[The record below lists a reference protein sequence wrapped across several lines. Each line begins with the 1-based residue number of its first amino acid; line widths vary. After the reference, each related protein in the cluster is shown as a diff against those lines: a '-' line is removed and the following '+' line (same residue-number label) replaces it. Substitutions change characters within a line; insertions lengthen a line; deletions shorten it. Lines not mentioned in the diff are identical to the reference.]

1 MECEI
6 PCVKTAPA
14 PYSYVDVGLD
24 SGWYR
29 KCPQFKKYIR
39 TMEIAGIGSETHR
52 SDDYILG
59 TVLLDSDVPVQ
70 YFSWAEYDFMDPPAP
85 KVSGMIGYIIF
96 RTLLQCSWQLS
107 VIVDL
112 NIGTNGYLCNL

>member
-6 PCVKTAPA
+6 PCVKTAPP
-14 PYSYVDVGLD
+14 PYTYVDIGLD

-29 KCPQFKKYIR
+29 KCPQFKKYVR
-39 TMEIAGIGSETHR
+39 TMEIAGIGSEKHR
-52 SDDYILG
+52 SDDFILG

-85 KVSGMIGYIIF
+85 KVSEIKDLHNL
-96 RTLLQCSWQLS
+96 RTPLQCSWQL
-107 VIVDL
+107 
-112 NIGTNGYLCNL
+112 